1 MFSIFKKFKESLKKT
16 TMGALSLIT
25 SIFEKKIDAKDIELI
40 EESLYGADFGY
51 ETSEKIVS
59 EIKKA
64 YSKNKELQGKQAA
77 QIGVDCL
84 CDILKDSQA
93 NIEAKG
99 GNLPTVI
106 SLVGVNGS
114 GKTTTCAKLANLLS
128 KDGKVIMGACDTFR
142 AAANEQ
148 IKLWAER
155 LNIELVES
163 HHGADSAAVAFDAW
177 QAAKARG
184 AKYLIL
190 DTAGRLHNKEN
201 LMKELE
207 KFRRVIAK
215 CDENAPHYSIMVAD
229 GSLGSN
235 SIEQA
240 KAFNK
245 IFPLDGIIVTKLDG
259 TSRGGALAGIYK
271 ELALPI
277 FYVGLGEAV
286 EDLQKFNVEA
296 YAKGVFGLE

>member
-16 TMGALSLIT
+16 TKGALSLIT
-25 SIFEKKIDAKDIELI
+25 SIFEKKIDAQDIELI

-51 ETSEKIVS
+51 ETTEKIVS
-59 EIKKA
+59 EIKRA

-84 CDILKDSQA
+84 CEILSGSQA
-93 NIEAKG
+93 SIEAKG
-99 GNLPTVI
+99 GDLPTVI

-114 GKTTTCAKLANLLS
+114 GKTTTCAKLAKLLS
-128 KDGKVIMGACDTFR
+128 KDGKVLMGACDTFR

-148 IKLWAER
+148 IKIWADR
-155 LNIELVES
+155 LTIDLVES

-201 LMKELE
+201 LMNELA

-215 CDENAPHYSIMVAD
+215 CDPQAPHYSIMVAD

-259 TSRGGALAGIYK
+259 TSRGGALAGIFK
-271 ELALPI
+271 ELNLPI

-286 EDLQKFNVEA
+286 DDLQEFNIEA
-296 YAKGVFGLE
+296 YSKGVFGLE